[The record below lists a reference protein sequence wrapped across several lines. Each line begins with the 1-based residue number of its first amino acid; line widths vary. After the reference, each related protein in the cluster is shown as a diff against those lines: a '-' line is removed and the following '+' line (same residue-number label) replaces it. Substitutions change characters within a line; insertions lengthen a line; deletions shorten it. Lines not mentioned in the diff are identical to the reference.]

1 MVQID
6 RVTPSFAKQDRKQP
20 KAYEGSGQCSQIPR
34 NRWKLGSKITSIQRI
49 EFNTILPNKRHFYSM
64 IYAKEKEGVKER
76 RKIKR
81 GMN

>member
-1 MVQID
+1 MVPID

-20 KAYEGSGQCSQIPR
+20 KAYEGIGQCSQVSR
-34 NRWKLGSKITSIQRI
+34 NRWKLGSKITSIQLI
-49 EFNTILPNKRHFYSM
+49 EYNTILPNKRHFYSM
-64 IYAKEKEGVKER
+64 IYAKKKEGVKER